1 MNGAVLVSII
11 GVALLSGPA
20 QPAPDFSGTWR
31 FDANRSDSATYL
43 ELNRPVTLVI
53 SQTPTEVRL
62 ETTRARG
69 SESEVA
75 KFGAREAVAAPGAA
89 VARWRG
95 EALVI
100 DAVRDVRG
108 VSVTVQR
115 ALMLNADS
123 SELVVESTVNVQHG
137 YSVSGAKISSSGK
150 DVFVRVK

>member
-1 MNGAVLVSII
+1 MNGAVLASLFCAVV
-11 GVALLSGPA
+11 VAGTA

-31 FDANRSDSATYL
+31 FDANRSASATYL

-62 ETTRARG
+62 ETTRAKG
-69 SESEVA
+69 TESEVA
-75 KFGAREAVAAPGAA
+75 RFGPREAAAAPDAA
-89 VARWRG
+89 VARWRDA
-95 EALVI
+95 ALVV

-115 ALMLNADS
+115 TFTLNADG

-137 YSVSGAKISSSGK
+137 YSISGAKVSSAGK